1 LSESRIHSWSIDKIQ
16 CSEWGYPGSV
26 ADVWASNW
34 SHDQISFSVSMHP
47 DGYIVFYNIEL
58 EFSSADLSPYQV
70 EEIVK
75 EQLLSEA
82 EQVLE
87 TWWKSVE
94 VSRDFIKSKQSQIT
108 RGMPAEDSLYA
119 AMAHIYVLR
128 AQMQPLLVNQL
139 LAQDLSVPTTTIKE
153 RIRKTREKEFL
164 TSPGKGMNGQGEI
177 TSKAIKLLKKEGF
190 QSD

>member
-1 LSESRIHSWSIDKIQ
+1 MADSRIHSWSIDKIQ
-16 CSEWGYPGSV
+16 CSEWGYPGNI

-34 SHDQISFSVSMHP
+34 SHDQISFSVSLHP
-47 DGYIVFYNIEL
+47 DGFSVFYNIAVD
-58 EFSSADLSPYQV
+58 FSSADLHQY
-70 EEIVK
+70 EADEIV
-75 EQLLSEA
+75 ETQLLGKA
-82 EQVLE
+82 EKVLE
-87 TWWKSVE
+87 KWWKRLEETRV
-94 VSRDFIKSKQSQIT
+94 FIKSKQSQLA
-108 RGMPAEDSLYA
+108 RGLSAEDSLYA

-128 AQMQPLLVNQL
+128 AEMQPLLVNQL

-177 TSKAIKLLKKEGF
+177 TTKAIKLLKKEGF